1 MRVFRGLEHL
11 PSFKHPVIT
20 IGTFDGVHSGH
31 AKIIDRLRK
40 KAADVGG
47 ESIII
52 TFDPHPRMVIS
63 SDDKGVELLT
73 SLNEKI
79 RDLEQMKVDNLV
91 VVPFTSSFSEIS
103 AQTYIRDFIV
113 SHFHPHTLIIG
124 YDHHFGKNRTG
135 NYELLESVKDEYHF
149 QLEEIP
155 AKEIEH
161 SAVSSTKIRR
171 ALYEG
176 DILKANELLGRSY
189 SLEGIVI
196 HGEQRGRLIGFP
208 TANIEVEDRH
218 KLIPAN
224 GVYAVNVYLN
234 KETRKGMMNIGVR
247 PTVSD
252 QLQRSIEVHLFD
264 FDQTIYNE
272 KIRVEFVDRLREE
285 KKFNGIDELVAQL
298 KTDEIEARRKLL
310 RG

>member
-31 AKIIDRLRK
+31 AKIIERLRK
-40 KAADVGG
+40 RAADVDG

-52 TFDPHPRMVIS
+52 TFDPHPRLVIS
-63 SDDKGVELLT
+63 SEDKGVELLT

-79 RDLEQMKVDNLV
+79 RDLEEMKVDNLV
-91 VVPFTSSFSEIS
+91 VVPFTKSFSEIS
-103 AQTYIRDFIV
+103 AQTYIREFIV
-113 SHFHPHTLIIG
+113 SHFHPHTLVIG

-135 NYELLESVKDEYHF
+135 NYELLESVKDEF
-149 QLEEIP
+149 GFLLEEIP

-176 DILKANELLGRSY
+176 DIRKANELLGRPY
-189 SLEGIVI
+189 LLEGIVI
-196 HGEQRGRLIGFP
+196 HGEQRGRLIGYP
-208 TANIEVEDRH
+208 TANIEVEDRL

-224 GVYAVNVYLN
+224 GVYAVNVYIN
-234 KETRKGMMNIGVR
+234 KLARKGMMNIGVR
-247 PTVSD
+247 PTIS
-252 QLQRSIEVHLFD
+252 QNLERSIEVHIFD

-272 KIRVEFVDRLREE
+272 KIRVELIDRLREE
-285 KKFNGIDELVAQL
+285 KKFNGIEELVAQL
-298 KTDEIEARRKLL
+298 KRDENEARELL